1 MVAQGNALG
10 FGIDRCALQGR
21 RNPLRPFRAEQ
32 VPRTRS
38 RGVAPGWHAPRR
50 WRLNVAE
57 FSIGENC
64 YGPIY
69 ETGATHASRITLPV
83 SDAVH
88 PEIIELARRIAAAHG
103 IEPALVCAVIEQESA
118 WNPWAVRYEP
128 GFLSRYVAP
137 LYTAGKLSATEA
149 YTRSMSWGLMQVM
162 GQVAREFGFA
172 GDSLPKLCDPATG
185 VEVGCRVLAKRM
197 ARSHGDVPAALLA
210 WNGGA
215 DPNYPAEVLARKRN
229 YSSKSEQ

>member
-21 RNPLRPFRAEQ
+21 RNPLRPFRAEE
-32 VPRTRS
+32 VPRTRP
-38 RGVAPGWHAPRR
+38 RGVAPGWNAPRP
-50 WRLNVAE
+50 WRVNAGE

-69 ETGATHASRITLPV
+69 EIGAIHESRFTSHESRITLPM
-83 SDAVH
+83 SGTVH

-103 IEPALVCAVIEQESA
+103 LEPALVCAVIEQESA

-137 LYTAGKLSATEA
+137 LYT
-149 YTRSMSWGLMQVM
+149 
-162 GQVAREFGFA
+162 
-172 GDSLPKLCDPATG
+172 
-185 VEVGCRVLAKRM
+185 
-197 ARSHGDVPAALLA
+197 
-210 WNGGA
+210 
-215 DPNYPAEVLARKRN
+215 
-229 YSSKSEQ
+229 